1 MREYELNLIPPD
13 IIEHE
18 ALRNR
23 IRFWISVSAGCLA
36 FLIAVNILIKMANN
50 SGSKDIARL
59 ESTSEKL
66 SRDVMEFSQMELR
79 ENKMLAIKEK
89 MRSLSRKG
97 PMIEIFTAI
106 DQAINDNITL
116 THLEAKYNYPYV
128 LSENGPL
135 TQSSPPRGEV
145 KGEGG
150 YFRRSSSAP
159 NLKGEALEGNRVI
172 FHGTARSNS
181 DLASLLT
188 RLSLQPLF
196 KAVNLRYSRMGESE
210 RGKAIMFE
218 IECRL
223 NEAAGRQ

>member
-18 ALRNR
+18 AFRNR
-23 IRFWISVSAGCLA
+23 IRFWIFVSAGCLA
-36 FLIAVNILIKMANN
+36 FLIAVNILIKMVNN
-50 SGSKDIARL
+50 SVSKDIAGL
-59 ESTSEKL
+59 ELTSEKL
-66 SRDVMEFSQMELR
+66 STEVMEFRQMDMR

-97 PMIEIFTAI
+97 PMIEIFTAM

-116 THLEAKYNYPYV
+116 THLEAKYSYPYIS
-128 LSENGPL
+128 SENAPL
-135 TQSSPPRGEV
+135 PQPSSPRRGE
-145 KGEGG
+145 GQGQGG
-150 YFRRSSSAP
+150 YFRSSSPAP

-172 FHGTARSNS
+172 FQGIALSNS

-188 RLSLQPLF
+188 QLSRQPLF
-196 KAVNLRYSRMGESE
+196 KAVSLRYSRAGESE
-210 RGKAIMFE
+210 RGKTIMFE

-223 NEAAGRQ
+223 NEATAN